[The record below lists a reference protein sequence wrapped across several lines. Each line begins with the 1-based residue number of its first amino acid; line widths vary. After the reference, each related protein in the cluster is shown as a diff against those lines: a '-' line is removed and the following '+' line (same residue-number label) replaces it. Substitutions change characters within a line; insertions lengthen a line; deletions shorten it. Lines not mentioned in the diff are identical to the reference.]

1 MFLIRNNYWIRASC
15 HQILEY
21 IWLHT
26 KKERI
31 YYWSFKNYLSN
42 LCFVDNFF
50 KKKNEARTTFLS
62 HFVWEKYATKNSLNS
77 WTFSNLHHDKKNLFY
92 GTWFQRLT
100 CYPFFWSL
108 ISQTRKS
115 SLVNWSRWWTKYMGK
130 KLSLEPDS
138 NQWPMDVYI
147 IAYYSPPL
155 YQLSYRGI
163 HNSYRQIKKNILHIT
178 KQ

>member
-1 MFLIRNNYWIRASC
+1 MNKSFLSSNPWI
-15 HQILEY
+15 HMIT
-21 IWLHT
+21 HK

-42 LCFVDNFF
+42 LYVSL
-50 KKKNEARTTFLS
+50 TTFLKRKMKLGL
-62 HFVWEKYATKNSLNS
+62 HFCLILSEKNMQLKIVWILELFRIFIMT
-77 WTFSNLHHDKKNLFY
+77 KKNLFY

-115 SLVNWSRWWTKYMGK
+115 SPVNWSRWWTKYMGK

-138 NQWPMDVYI
+138 NQWSMDAYI
-147 IAYYSPPL
+147 KAYYSPPL

-163 HNSYRQIKKNILHIT
+163 DKN
-178 KQ
+178 